1 MNATRKD
8 QLKQIISTR
17 KLAQKVGCSESYLS
31 QVLNGHRSRRNAR
44 FLRRCKKQLVSKP
57 SHHHHHLINRRVVL
71 LPLSRFSLNQLT
83 HTKEHHD

>member
-31 QVLNGHRSRRNAR
+31 QVLNGHRSA
-44 FLRRCKKQLVSKP
+44 SY
-57 SHHHHHLINRRVVL
+57 
-71 LPLSRFSLNQLT
+71 LPMKSIHF
-83 HTKEHHD
+83 